1 LSRPKVFK
9 SLIAVSFVVTLLSL
23 GVRSLVA
30 QDTRFGWGMF
40 SHQTSFVIT
49 YDWVFPD
56 GSHKQILD
64 TRTDLPGRQSII
76 SGGRFHTTRYGV
88 GAVRLW
94 VNSYLIYLYER
105 RLPETATSV
114 QANFTFLI
122 DREKAE
128 LETWRYPPIEG

>member
-1 LSRPKVFK
+1 MSRPKAFK

-23 GVRSLVA
+23 GVRSLVT